1 MGAEEIFDVCDEQDN
16 VIGQAPRADVHTQNL
31 LHRAVHIWIFNSA
44 GELLVHRRS
53 MTKDQYPDCF
63 TSSASGHVD
72 AGEDY
77 QTAAHRELAEELGL
91 SGDLEF
97 IVKLPAG
104 ANTAFEHTVLY
115 TLQTDAKP
123 HPNADEIASIAY
135 YPIEG
140 VIEEVHQNPDRY
152 TPPFRELAIWWGK
165 HRS

>member
-1 MGAEEIFDVCDEQDN
+1 MVAEEIFDVCDAQDN
-16 VIGQAPRADVHTQNL
+16 VIGQAPRAEVHAQNL
-31 LHRAVHIWIFNSA
+31 LHRAVHIWVFNTS

-77 QTAAHRELAEELGL
+77 QTAAHRELQEELGL

-104 ANTAFEHTVLY
+104 AHTAFEHTVLY
-115 TLQTDAKP
+115 ALRTNATPQ
-123 HPNADEIASIAY
+123 PNSDEIASIAY
-135 YPIEG
+135 EPVGE
-140 VIEEVHQNPDRY
+140 VIEDVNLHPDRY
-152 TPPFRELAIWWGK
+152 TPPFRELAIWWDE
-165 HRS
+165 HQS